1 MKLERSKTGPRWGTI
16 ILLVATAA
24 HCCILSGEKKR
35 HLKATT
41 LSIVAMN
48 VQLSNEFSVSSVNFS
63 KLRKNRQ
70 GGKAVYLNTG
80 AAAGKILIQ
89 LPYLRAPFGLSSF
102 TDEST
107 KRTSYSLDLSFD
119 AENEDLQKT
128 FEEVDKKVLETVATN
143 SKEWLGK
150 QYNIA
155 VMKEALYKPLV
166 RPSKGDYAPTMKLKV
181 MTDSKSGAF
190 VPMAFNAQQE
200 QVEFDSI
207 EKGQKLMAI
216 IELNQIWF
224 IDNKFGVSARIQQV
238 LLEPSKKLSGFAFRG
253 VSSGGQGED
262 PEEEFDGEEEYDE

>member
-1 MKLERSKTGPRWGTI
+1 
-16 ILLVATAA
+16 
-24 HCCILSGEKKR
+24 
-35 HLKATT
+35 
-41 LSIVAMN
+41 MN

-63 KLRKNRQ
+63 KMRKNRN

-80 AAAGKILIQ
+80 AGAGKILIQ

-102 TDEST
+102 TDEAT

-128 FEEVDKKVLETVATN
+128 FEDIDNKVLEVVAAN

-166 RPSKGDYAPTMKLKV
+166 RPSKGDYPSTMKLKV
-181 MTDSKSGAF
+181 MTDSKSGSF
-190 VPMAFNAQQE
+190 VPLAYNAQQE
-200 QVEFDSI
+200 HVDFDSI
-207 EKGQKLMAI
+207 EKGQKMMAI
-216 IELNQIWF
+216 IELHQIWF
-224 IDNKFGVSARIQQV
+224 IDNKFGVSARVQQV

-253 VSSGGQGED
+253 VSTPQED
-262 PEEEFDGEEEYDE
+262 VEDEECEEEYDD

>member
-1 MKLERSKTGPRWGTI
+1 
-16 ILLVATAA
+16 
-24 HCCILSGEKKR
+24 
-35 HLKATT
+35 
-41 LSIVAMN
+41 MN
-48 VQLSNEFSVSSVNFS
+48 VQLSNEFSVSYANFS
-63 KLRKNRQ
+63 KMRKNRN

-80 AAAGKILIQ
+80 AGAGKILIQ

-102 TDEST
+102 TDEAT

-128 FEEVDKKVLETVATN
+128 FEDIDNKVLEVVATN

-166 RPSKGDYAPTMKLKV
+166 RPSKGDYPPTIKLKV
-181 MTDSKSGAF
+181 MTDSKSGSF
-190 VPMAFNAQQE
+190 VPLAYNAQQE
-200 QVEFDSI
+200 QIDFDSI
-207 EKGQKLMAI
+207 EKGQKMMAI

-224 IDNKFGVSARIQQV
+224 IDNKFGVSARVQQV

-253 VSSGGQGED
+253 VSTPQED
-262 PEEEFDGEEEYDE
+262 VEDEECEEEYDD